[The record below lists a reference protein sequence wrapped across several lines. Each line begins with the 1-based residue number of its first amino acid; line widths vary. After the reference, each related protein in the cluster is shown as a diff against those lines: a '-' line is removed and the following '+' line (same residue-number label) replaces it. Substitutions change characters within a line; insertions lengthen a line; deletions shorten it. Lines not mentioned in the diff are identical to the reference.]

1 MNKETKERVNNIS
14 CTASAMESAVDNIS
28 KWENL
33 IQREVVI
40 ISTDSI
46 YYKNFKEYVKEK
58 SIHYDGKEETAPLYI
73 SGTKTNKL
81 VELMVYIWKG
91 FYEKQEKKLNEL
103 LK

>member
-1 MNKETKERVNNIS
+1 M
-14 CTASAMESAVDNIS
+14 
-28 KWENL
+28 
-33 IQREVVI
+33 
-40 ISTDSI
+40 
-46 YYKNFKEYVKEK
+46 KEK